1 MLVNGNL
8 ARYLKN
14 NKQSKQYIYMIKRER
29 TRKSKIE
36 QNPYMYYMTNWGFM
50 ETEIKEDRPVALKK
64 ENDKL
69 EK

>member
-1 MLVNGNL
+1 
-8 ARYLKN
+8 
-14 NKQSKQYIYMIKRER
+14 MIKRER

-50 ETEIKEDRPVALKK
+50 ETEIKEDRHVALKK

>member
-1 MLVNGNL
+1 
-8 ARYLKN
+8 
-14 NKQSKQYIYMIKRER
+14 MIKRER

-36 QNPYMYYMTNWGFM
+36 QNPYMYYMTTWGFM

>member
-1 MLVNGNL
+1 MLVNDNL

>member
-1 MLVNGNL
+1 
-8 ARYLKN
+8 
-14 NKQSKQYIYMIKRER
+14 MIKRER

-50 ETEIKEDRPVALKK
+50 ETEIKEDRPVTLKK

>member
-1 MLVNGNL
+1 MVIWLDIW
-8 ARYLKN
+8 RIIN
-14 NKQSKQYIYMIKRER
+14 NQNNIYMIKRER